1 MSTKRTIIRP
11 AYEWSEAQHVADA
24 AVLIAAEAEHEGCEV
39 HRPFNGMMLEG
50 RPGDSAARTLS
61 WWYYQ
66 ERKAR
71 EDDWLK
77 KQSELEAEIKRLQGL
92 VSEHIDAHDRALK
105 STAAACRAAYD
116 GGYAAGRAAGGGA
129 T

>member
-1 MSTKRTIIRP
+1 MSATKPIIRP

-24 AVLIAAEAEHEGCEV
+24 AVLIAAEAEAEGCEV
-39 HRPFNGMMLEG
+39 HRPFNGFMLEG
-50 RPGDSAARTLS
+50 RPGTSAASTLS

-66 ERKAR
+66 EGKVREENWRKK
-71 EDDWLK
+71 E
-77 KQSELEAEIKRLQGL
+77 SELEAEIKRLQGC
-92 VSEHIDAHDRALK
+92 VTKYIDAHDRALK

-129 T
+129 A